1 MNEKLEHR
9 LNQRAEKMIRSLQ
22 DENRQLRAENKS
34 KDDQISKAVSAKL
47 PVIKDVAEKNVVE
60 EPSKVVKL
68 RIDLEMAKEEL
79 CIERQKKEMMGMY
92 LNVDENLNHQV
103 ADESAAATSAIK
115 STNDELDQFFQM
127 LSPIKK

>member
-92 LNVDENLNHQV
+92 LNVDENVNHQV
-103 ADESAAATSAIK
+103 ADEPTAATN
-115 STNDELDQFFQM
+115 TNDELDQFFQM